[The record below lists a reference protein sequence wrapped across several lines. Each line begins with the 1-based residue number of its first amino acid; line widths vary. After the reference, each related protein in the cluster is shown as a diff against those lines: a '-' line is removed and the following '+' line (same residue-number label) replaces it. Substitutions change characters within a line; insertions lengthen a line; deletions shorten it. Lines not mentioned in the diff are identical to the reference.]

1 MTRSPQAI
9 RLLAATALL
18 LGAALPALA
27 DEEKVVNVYNWVD
40 YIGETTIQ
48 DFEAE
53 TGIKVVYDT
62 YDASETVDAKMMAG
76 HSGYDVV
83 LHGSHLIPPLVKA
96 GVFAKIDKSKLTNYG
111 NLDPDILKIVAAH
124 DPGNEYLVPYMWGT
138 VGFAYNVDM
147 IKQRMA
153 DAPVTSLDMLFKPE
167 LAKKWADCGIS
178 ILESPTDMIPL
189 ALSYLHKNPNSQDP
203 KDYQAAAALFK
214 PGEFFALLGPSGCGK
229 TTLLRML
236 AGFETPDLRAASC
249 STAGHRAGAAAR
261 AAGQHDVPVLR
272 AVSAS
277 DVRDNIAFG
286 LKRAGCRGPRSPP
299 ASPRCSRWSSSR
311 GWRSASPTSCP
322 AASAARGA
330 GALAGKRPQ
339 VLLLD
344 EPLAA
349 LDKKLRESTQFELIS
364 IAAAARHD
372 LHHRHPRPGRGDDDG
387 RPDRR
392 DDPAARAGRTPRE
405 LYEAPNSRFVADFIG
420 DGQPVRGPGRSE
432 GAARDRDQGRRHDH
446 RRRRAAPAGD
456 KAAGLRRD
464 PAREGKAVAPRPG
477 VGRGQRAHADQPA
490 RRRRDRCQLSRR
502 FHDLQGQARQR
513 RGAAL
518 VDGQYRAA
526 RYRRLQRGQRVVAWF
541 TPDDCVVLEQ

>member
-96 GVFAKIDKSKLTNYG
+96 GVFAKIDKAKLTNYG

-214 PGEFFALLGPSGCGK
+214 PIRQYIKAVDSANYLNQLPNQELCLAFSWSGDYA
-229 TTLLRML
+229 T
-236 AGFETPDLRAASC
+236 AASRAAE
-249 STAGHRAGAAAR
+249 AGVKINLAYS
-261 AAGQHDVPVLR
+261 VPDSGGPAWFDGWLIPSDAPHPDNALVFINYMLR
-272 AVSAS
+272 PKV
-277 DVRDNIAFG
+277 
-286 LKRAGCRGPRSPP
+286 
-299 ASPRCSRWSSSR
+299 
-311 GWRSASPTSCP
+311 
-322 AASAARGA
+322 
-330 GALAGKRPQ
+330 
-339 VLLLD
+339 
-344 EPLAA
+344 
-349 LDKKLRESTQFELIS
+349 
-364 IAAAARHD
+364 IAAATNFTNYANANKASELFVNKDILENPAIYPDAATRAKLYVPAD
-372 LHHRHPRPGRGDDDG
+372 LP
-387 RPDRR
+387 
-392 DDPAARAGRTPRE
+392 
-405 LYEAPNSRFVADFIG
+405 
-420 DGQPVRGPGRSE
+420 Q
-432 GAARDRDQGRRHDH
+432 
-446 RRRRAAPAGD
+446 
-456 KAAGLRRD
+456 
-464 PAREGKAVAPRPG
+464 
-477 VGRGQRAHADQPA
+477 
-490 RRRRDRCQLSRR
+490 
-502 FHDLQGQARQR
+502 
-513 RGAAL
+513 AAL
-518 VDGQYRAA
+518 RARTRAWSQIKSGQ
-526 RYRRLQRGQRVVAWF
+526 
-541 TPDDCVVLEQ
+541 